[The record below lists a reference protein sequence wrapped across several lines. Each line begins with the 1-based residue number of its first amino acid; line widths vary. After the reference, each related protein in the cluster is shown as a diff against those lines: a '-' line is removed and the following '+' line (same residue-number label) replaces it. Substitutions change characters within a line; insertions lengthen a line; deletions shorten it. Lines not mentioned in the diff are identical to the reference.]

1 MPTSDKPVKVKSVTE
16 TPDAPSPAHQRPVRR
31 RSQGR
36 RGPRRR
42 RVRWQGLARV
52 GLVLGLVGFGTVVF
66 LGVGE
71 RLDPAAAVSVD
82 RDDPTALAEIR
93 GAQITQ
99 AAGEL
104 RDYRIVAGLQQP
116 YEDGSFRFSDG
127 FSLEVPDQADR
138 DGFLVTGGEAR
149 VDADQ
154 DRFVVTR
161 AESAGTNAVGDPT
174 AAVQVSVSDGLGA
187 ETDAAVYSRQDGTVR
202 MASATTLRRSGM
214 TAFGHEVTI
223 ETGRSLATL
232 GEQAHVLLSGDDGRA
247 AVDIWSGRA
256 VLAHDDGYMS
266 FEGGTEVTTGSQRLE
281 AETTT
286 AHFGEDE
293 AALERLELRGDAR
306 IHTPAPEPGAFREML
321 AAEMTLA
328 FEDTARVLE
337 RATLSGGTEVEL
349 AGVDGKTGAQ
359 ITAASMGV
367 TMSPDGG
374 DVSAITARDGVTL
387 ALPITTAGASQQIS
401 ADTFA
406 TRGTPET
413 GLNTVEFAGDVEYR
427 EEQTATAAAGSA
439 SRLIRAERLEAGVQP
454 GLSGLLAAQFLGNVS
469 FEDADRTATADD
481 VVYDV
486 AAGRIALNTVGPAG
500 RGPAVTAG
508 RSRIEATTLTM
519 SLDGSVIEATGE
531 VRSVLTPVAEQTDG
545 GNDSTLPALLD
556 PAEQTF
562 ATAGGLLY
570 DPEAG
575 TAAYTGGARLWQGQT
590 SFSGDTVSLN
600 DATGGL
606 SADGKVTTTIQ
617 LVRIDETTG
626 ESAMSLTGVAAET
639 FLYDDLLRQ
648 ATYDDKAELLSEAG
662 DMKADRIDVF
672 LEADG
677 RTLNRFEATGNVTLR
692 LDGRWA
698 TGDLLVYD
706 EAAGRYDME
715 GGPVRIVETVER
727 DAPVVA
733 GPPPRPGAPPPAPSC
748 STMEGRRLTFYRS
761 NDAIAVDG
769 RQVLRTASKSGTC
782 PTLAF

>member
-16 TPDAPSPAHQRPVRR
+16 TPAAPPPAHQRPVRR
-31 RSQGR
+31 RSQR
-36 RGPRRR
+36 PRGPRRR

-71 RLDPAAAVSVD
+71 RLDPAAAVSVA

-104 RDYRIVAGLQQP
+104 RDYRIEAGLQQP
-116 YEDGSFRFSDG
+116 YEDGSLRFSDG
-127 FSLEVPDQADR
+127 FSLEVPGQADR

-161 AESAGTNAVGDPT
+161 AESASPAAVGDPT

-214 TAFGHEVTI
+214 TAFGHDVTI

-232 GEQAHVLLSGDDGRA
+232 GEQAHVLLAGDDGRA

-266 FEGGTEVTTGSQRLE
+266 FDGGTEVTTGSQRLE
-281 AETTT
+281 AKTTT
-286 AHFGEDE
+286 AHFGENE
-293 AALERLELRGDAR
+293 TALERLDLRGDAR
-306 IHTPAPEPGAFREML
+306 IHTPAPQPGAFREML
-321 AAEMTLA
+321 AEEMTLA

-337 RATLSGGTEVEL
+337 RATLSGGTVVKL

-359 ITAASMGV
+359 ITAASMDV

-387 ALPITTAGASQQIS
+387 ALPSTTAGASEQIS

-406 TRGTPET
+406 ARGTPET
-413 GLNTVEFAGDVEYR
+413 GLNTVEFTGDVEYR
-427 EEQTATAAAGSA
+427 EEQTAAAGSA

-469 FEDADRTATADD
+469 FEDADRMATADD
-481 VVYDV
+481 VLYDV
-486 AAGRIALNTVGPAG
+486 AAGLIALNTVGPDG
-500 RGPAVTAG
+500 RGPEVTAG
-508 RSRIEATTLTM
+508 GSRIEATTLTL
-519 SLDGSVIEATGE
+519 SLDGSVIEATGD
-531 VRSVLTPVAEQTDG
+531 VRSELTPVTEQADG

-556 PAEQTF
+556 PGQQTF
-562 ATAGGLLY
+562 ATAGGLHY

-590 SFSGDTVSLN
+590 SFAGDTVSLD

-617 LVRIDETTG
+617 LVRMDETTG
-626 ESAMSLTGVAAET
+626 ESAVSLTRVSAET
-639 FLYDDLLRQ
+639 FLYDDALRQ
-648 ATYDDKAELLSEAG
+648 ATYDDKAKLLSEAG

-672 LEADG
+672 LESDG
-677 RTLNRFEATGNVTLR
+677 RTLDRFEATGNVTLR

-706 EAAGRYDME
+706 EATGRYDME
-715 GGPVRIVETVER
+715 GGPVRIVESVEL
-727 DAPVVA
+727 DAPAVV
-733 GPPPRPGAPPPAPSC
+733 GPPPRQGTPPPAPSC

-761 NDAIAVDG
+761 NDAITVDG
-769 RQVLRTASKSGTC
+769 RQVLRTASKSGAC

>member
-1 MPTSDKPVKVKSVTE
+1 M
-16 TPDAPSPAHQRPVRR
+16 
-31 RSQGR
+31 
-36 RGPRRR
+36 
-42 RVRWQGLARV
+42 
-52 GLVLGLVGFGTVVF
+52 LGLVGFGTVVF

-71 RLDPAAAVSVD
+71 RLDPAAAVSVA

-104 RDYRIVAGLQQP
+104 RDYRIEAGLQQP
-116 YEDGSFRFSDG
+116 YEDGSLRFSDG
-127 FSLEVPDQADR
+127 FSLEVPGQADR

-161 AESAGTNAVGDPT
+161 AESASPAAVGDPT

-214 TAFGHEVTI
+214 TAFGHDVTI

-232 GEQAHVLLSGDDGRA
+232 GEQAHVLLAGDDGRA

-266 FEGGTEVTTGSQRLE
+266 FDGGTEVTTGSQRLE
-281 AETTT
+281 AKTTT
-286 AHFGEDE
+286 AHFGENE
-293 AALERLELRGDAR
+293 TALERLDLRGDAR
-306 IHTPAPEPGAFREML
+306 IHTPAPQPGAFREML
-321 AAEMTLA
+321 AEEMTLA

-337 RATLSGGTEVEL
+337 RATLSGGTVVKL

-359 ITAASMGV
+359 ITAASMDV

-387 ALPITTAGASQQIS
+387 ALPSTTAGASEQIS

-406 TRGTPET
+406 ARGTPET
-413 GLNTVEFAGDVEYR
+413 GLNTVEFTGDVEYR
-427 EEQTATAAAGSA
+427 EEQTAAAGSA

-469 FEDADRTATADD
+469 FEDADRMATADD
-481 VVYDV
+481 VLYDV
-486 AAGRIALNTVGPAG
+486 AAGLIALNTVGPDG
-500 RGPAVTAG
+500 RGPEVTAG
-508 RSRIEATTLTM
+508 GSRIEATTLTL
-519 SLDGSVIEATGE
+519 SLDGSVIEATGD
-531 VRSVLTPVAEQTDG
+531 VRSELTPVTEQADG

-556 PAEQTF
+556 PGQQTF
-562 ATAGGLLY
+562 ATAGGLHY

-590 SFSGDTVSLN
+590 SFAGDTVSLD

-617 LVRIDETTG
+617 LVRMDETTG
-626 ESAMSLTGVAAET
+626 ESAVSLTRVSAET
-639 FLYDDLLRQ
+639 FLYDDALRQ
-648 ATYDDKAELLSEAG
+648 ATYDDKAKLLSEAG

-672 LEADG
+672 LESDG
-677 RTLNRFEATGNVTLR
+677 RTLDRFEATGNVTLR

-706 EAAGRYDME
+706 EATGRYDME
-715 GGPVRIVETVER
+715 GGPVRIVESVEL
-727 DAPVVA
+727 DAPAVV
-733 GPPPRPGAPPPAPSC
+733 GPPPRQGTPPPAPSC

-761 NDAIAVDG
+761 NDAITVDG
-769 RQVLRTASKSGTC
+769 RQVLRTASKSGAC

>member
-1 MPTSDKPVKVKSVTE
+1 
-16 TPDAPSPAHQRPVRR
+16 
-31 RSQGR
+31 
-36 RGPRRR
+36 
-42 RVRWQGLARV
+42 
-52 GLVLGLVGFGTVVF
+52 VLGLVGFGTVVF

-104 RDYRIVAGLQQP
+104 RDYRIEAGLQQP
-116 YEDGSFRFSDG
+116 YEDGSLRFSDG
-127 FSLEVPDQADR
+127 FSLEVPGQADR

-154 DRFVVTR
+154 DRFVVSR
-161 AESAGTNAVGDPT
+161 AESAGTSPVGDPT
-174 AAVQVSVSDGLGA
+174 AAVQMSVSDGLSA

-214 TAFGHEVTI
+214 TAFGHDVTI

-232 GEQAHVLLSGDDGRA
+232 GEQAHVLLAGDDGRA

-266 FEGGTEVTTGSQRLE
+266 FDGGTEVTTGSQRLE
-281 AETTT
+281 AKTTT
-286 AHFGEDE
+286 AHFGENE
-293 AALERLELRGDAR
+293 TALERLDLRGDAR
-306 IHTPAPEPGAFREML
+306 IHTPAPQPGAFREML
-321 AAEMTLA
+321 AEEMTLA

-337 RATLSGGTEVEL
+337 RATLSGGTVVKL

-359 ITAASMGV
+359 ITAASMDV

-387 ALPITTAGASQQIS
+387 ALPSTTAGASEQIS

-406 TRGTPET
+406 ARGTPET
-413 GLNTVEFAGDVEYR
+413 GLNTVEFTGDVEYR
-427 EEQTATAAAGSA
+427 EEQTAAAGSA

-469 FEDADRTATADD
+469 FEDADRMATADD
-481 VVYDV
+481 VLYDV
-486 AAGRIALNTVGPAG
+486 AAGLIALNTVGPDG
-500 RGPAVTAG
+500 RGPEVTAG
-508 RSRIEATTLTM
+508 GSRIEATTLTL
-519 SLDGSVIEATGE
+519 SLDGSVIEATGD
-531 VRSVLTPVAEQTDG
+531 VRSELTPVTEQADG

-556 PAEQTF
+556 PGQQTF
-562 ATAGGLLY
+562 ATAGGLHY

-590 SFSGDTVSLN
+590 SFAGDTVSLD

-617 LVRIDETTG
+617 LVRMDETTG
-626 ESAMSLTGVAAET
+626 ESAVSLTRVSAET
-639 FLYDDLLRQ
+639 FLYDDALRQ
-648 ATYDDKAELLSEAG
+648 ATYDDKAKLLSEAG

-672 LEADG
+672 LESDG
-677 RTLNRFEATGNVTLR
+677 RTLDRFEATGNVTLR

-706 EAAGRYDME
+706 EATGRYDME
-715 GGPVRIVETVER
+715 GGPVRIVESVEL
-727 DAPVVA
+727 DAPAVV
-733 GPPPRPGAPPPAPSC
+733 GPPPRQGTPPPAPSC

-761 NDAIAVDG
+761 NDAITVDG
-769 RQVLRTASKSGTC
+769 RQVLRTASKSGAC

>member
-1 MPTSDKPVKVKSVTE
+1 M
-16 TPDAPSPAHQRPVRR
+16 
-31 RSQGR
+31 
-36 RGPRRR
+36 
-42 RVRWQGLARV
+42 
-52 GLVLGLVGFGTVVF
+52 LGLVGFGTVVF

-71 RLDPAAAVSVD
+71 RLDPAAAVSVA

-104 RDYRIVAGLQQP
+104 RDYRIEAGLQQP
-116 YEDGSFRFSDG
+116 YEDGSLRFSDG
-127 FSLEVPDQADR
+127 FSLEVPGQADR

-161 AESAGTNAVGDPT
+161 AESASPAAVGDPT

-214 TAFGHEVTI
+214 TAFGHDVTI

-232 GEQAHVLLSGDDGRA
+232 GEQAHVLLAGDDGRA

-266 FEGGTEVTTGSQRLE
+266 FDGGTEVTTGSQRLE
-281 AETTT
+281 AKTTT
-286 AHFGEDE
+286 AHFGENE
-293 AALERLELRGDAR
+293 TALERLDLRGDAR
-306 IHTPAPEPGAFREML
+306 IHTPAPQPGAFREML
-321 AAEMTLA
+321 AEEMTLA

-337 RATLSGGTEVEL
+337 RATLSGGTVVKL

-359 ITAASMGV
+359 ITAASMDV

-387 ALPITTAGASQQIS
+387 ALPSTTAGASEQIS

-406 TRGTPET
+406 ARGTPET
-413 GLNTVEFAGDVEYR
+413 GLNTVEFTGDVEYR
-427 EEQTATAAAGSA
+427 EEQTAAVGSA

-469 FEDADRTATADD
+469 FEDADRMATADD
-481 VVYDV
+481 VLYDV
-486 AAGRIALNTVGPAG
+486 AAGLIALNTVGPDG
-500 RGPAVTAG
+500 RGPEVTAG
-508 RSRIEATTLTM
+508 GSRIEATTLTL
-519 SLDGSVIEATGE
+519 SLDGSVIEATGD
-531 VRSVLTPVAEQTDG
+531 VRSELTPVTEQADG

-556 PAEQTF
+556 PGQQTF
-562 ATAGGLLY
+562 ATAGGLHY

-590 SFSGDTVSLN
+590 SFAGDTVSLD

-617 LVRIDETTG
+617 LVRMDETTG
-626 ESAMSLTGVAAET
+626 ESAVSLTRVSAET
-639 FLYDDLLRQ
+639 FLYDDALRQ
-648 ATYDDKAELLSEAG
+648 ATYDDKAKLLSEAG

-672 LEADG
+672 LESDG
-677 RTLNRFEATGNVTLR
+677 RTLDRFEATGNVTLR

-706 EAAGRYDME
+706 EATGRYDME
-715 GGPVRIVETVER
+715 GGPVRIVESVEL
-727 DAPVVA
+727 DAPAVV
-733 GPPPRPGAPPPAPSC
+733 GPPPRQGTPPPAPSC

-761 NDAIAVDG
+761 NDAITVDG